1 MSLDGKFWGVFE
13 QVIFD
18 PGLIFVIPLSSI
30 SLMMKG
36 KKP

>member
-1 MSLDGKFWGVFE
+1 LFE

-30 SLMMKG
+30 SLMLKG
-36 KKP
+36 KKPCVLHL